1 MIEAHI
7 AKRILENI
15 RSHRFTTKEGADFSV
30 TASLGVAYHHQNK
43 LIALDVKS
51 MMESA
56 DTALYQSKRAG
67 KNRFTVA
74 A

>member
-1 MIEAHI
+1 
-7 AKRILENI
+7 
-15 RSHRFTTKEGADFSV
+15 
-30 TASLGVAYHHQNK
+30 VAYHHQNK